1 MRKSK
6 TGFYHKEFGNCAKL
20 KNLKKTW
27 SLMNSLTGKNNKS
40 TSITEILVNNN
51 SVSMNILLIS
61 AQI

>member
-20 KNLKKTW
+20 KDLKKTW

-40 TSITEILVNNN
+40 TSIIR
-51 SVSMNILLIS
+51 NIGE
-61 AQI
+61 Q